1 MRRAGFTLIEIMIV
15 VGIIAIMLASAVMSV
30 ASGRGAVQVKEAT
43 RGVIQLSRYASAL
56 ALLRQRPVV
65 VTYSRCT
72 RKSSVFSTKSLEDTG
87 SSSQPEY
94 SKIEVRISGEAT
106 GSDAAGSPSDP
117 IYREVDGKTT
127 LTAAEYSAE
136 NEDEADAPSARR
148 RSKAATGKGAAAAS
162 AAPDEKKGYFYS
174 RRVLDPD
181 VLAKEDT
188 EGKYE
193 GVTFTVEILGEDGE
207 PLDPATAASL
217 SLPRP
222 KRKNNSDASLF
233 VDGVQ
238 IGADGEEEDL
248 ELDDYPPV
256 SVTYETNGY
265 VVPHRIIVRLASEDE
280 TSEGFVI
287 NISRSGKATVGDVEE
302 EGRNVRRRR
311 RR

>member
-65 VTYSRCT
+65 VT
-72 RKSSVFSTKSLEDTG
+72 FHHNG
-87 SSSQPEY
+87 
-94 SKIEVRISGEAT
+94 KIEVRISGEAT

-127 LTAAEYSAE
+127 LTAAEYSGE
-136 NEDEADAPSARR
+136 NEDEVDELPEKKRGST
-148 RSKAATGKGAAAAS
+148 ATAGEGGSAAS

-174 RRVLDPD
+174 KRVLDPE
-181 VLAKEDT
+181 VLAKEDA
-188 EGKYE
+188 EGQYD
-193 GVTFTVEILGEDGE
+193 GVTFTVEVLGEDGE
-207 PLDPATAASL
+207 PLDRDLAAARSL
-217 SLPRP
+217 RQPERA
-222 KRKNNSDASLF
+222 RKN
-233 VDGVQ
+233 
-238 IGADGEEEDL
+238 ADGESVEGDEPEEGDAQ
-248 ELDDYPPV
+248 PV
-256 SVTYETNGY
+256 SVTYETNGN
-265 VVPHRIIVRLASEDE
+265 VNPHRVIVRLAGESEAE
-280 TSEGFVI
+280 EGFAI
-287 NISRSGKATVGDVEE
+287 NISRSGKATVGDDDEE